1 MAGWIAAARLNLIDG
16 AFDQLAMTEQ
26 LVDVPRI
33 VGRQAVED
41 LTWAAGSVGGKVAAL
56 GTISSRGESHNS
68 QSATH
73 FSSYSRWR
81 AECPA
86 KNNEG
91 GGFFTGPPGRSL
103 KITERTSQQ
112 P

>member
-1 MAGWIAAARLNLIDG
+1 VPHAARLGAMAGWIAAARLNLIDG

-56 GTISSRGESHNS
+56 GTISSRGESHTANRQPTS
-68 QSATH
+68 LLIADGVRNVQRKTTRGAD
-73 FSSYSRWR
+73 FL
-81 AECPA
+81 PA
-86 KNNEG
+86 RPEG
-91 GGFFTGPPGRSL
+91 A
-103 KITERTSQQ
+103 
-112 P
+112 

>member
-81 AECPA
+81 CGMSSEKQRGGRIFYRPA
-86 KNNEG
+86 
-91 GGFFTGPPGRSL
+91 
-103 KITERTSQQ
+103 
-112 P
+112 